1 VFDVDQVLDLLRI
14 DLMRS
19 LGVSI
24 NDIARLLDDGRTTL
38 ASLLDEH
45 RTLLVRQRERLD
57 QLIAAIDA
65 ATDAEADDVDEHI
78 LHRLATTHRDS
89 IGVMGRLSAPL
100 SAPVAA
106 MYADLFDEWQL
117 PVPALFGQMLLPP
130 AATTLMTELSAS
142 PGRHVLFDRLRKL
155 ADNIVDLG
163 ENTSA
168 AAELAR
174 AWIDEQVADPLPDD
188 VVKALRGVQPLFQ
201 NDPVM
206 VQGFRAWARSIN
218 PAAPVFIDEI
228 AIQTARRGMEA
239 VIVIVLPA
247 AAPSQ

>member
-1 VFDVDQVLDLLRI
+1 
-14 DLMRS
+14 M
-19 LGVSI
+19 
-24 NDIARLLDDGRTTL
+24 
-38 ASLLDEH
+38 
-45 RTLLVRQRERLD
+45 RQRERLD
-57 QLIAAIDA
+57 ELIAAIDA
-65 ATDAEADDVDEHI
+65 ATDAEADDVNEHI
-78 LHRLATTHRDS
+78 LRRLATTHRDS

-142 PGRHVLFDRLRKL
+142 PGRHVLFGRLRKL

-174 AWIDEQVADPLPDD
+174 AWIDEQVADPLPGD

-228 AIQTARRGMEA
+228 AIQTARRGMQA

-247 AAPSQ
+247 AELSQ

>member
-1 VFDVDQVLDLLRI
+1 MARRRWPRCSTNI
-14 DLMRS
+14 ERCWC
-19 LGVSI
+19 VS
-24 NDIARLLDDGRTTL
+24 
-38 ASLLDEH
+38 ASGWIE
-45 RTLLVRQRERLD
+45 
-57 QLIAAIDA
+57 LIAAIDA
-65 ATDAEADDVDEHI
+65 ATDAEADDVNEHM
-78 LHRLATTHRDS
+78 LRRLATTHRDS

-188 VVKALRGVQPLFQ
+188 VVKALRGVQPLFAERPGNGAGISRLGALHQ
-201 NDPVM
+201 SGGAGVHRRDRHPDRPPRNGGSDCH
-206 VQGFRAWARSIN
+206 RAARC
-218 PAAPVFIDEI
+218 
-228 AIQTARRGMEA
+228 
-239 VIVIVLPA
+239 
-247 AAPSQ
+247 